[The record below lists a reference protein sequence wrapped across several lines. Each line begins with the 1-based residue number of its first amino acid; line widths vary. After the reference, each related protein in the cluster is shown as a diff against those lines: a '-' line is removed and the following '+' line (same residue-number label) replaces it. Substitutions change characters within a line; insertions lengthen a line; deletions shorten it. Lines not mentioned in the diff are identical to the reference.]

1 VPEPPGG
8 RCDWPGTNAKLPDKY
23 PKTPARRLTCRHRP
37 SILRPDFCG
46 RRAALLRDKQV
57 DTAHRILHRLDRFS
71 LAFGHGVAWLAL
83 ALVLLTSLIVLLR
96 YAFGIGSIALQE
108 GQLYTHASLFMLG
121 IGYTLRCDEHVR
133 VDIFYRRF
141 SHNGRAWIDLLGTLL
156 FLLPL
161 CILILLTCFDYVVV
175 SWQRQEGS
183 ADAGGLPF
191 VYVLK
196 TLLLLMPAL
205 LTIQALAEA
214 LRAVLKLRYPQEPDA
229 DKPAAEGSAWN

>member
-1 VPEPPGG
+1 
-8 RCDWPGTNAKLPDKY
+8 
-23 PKTPARRLTCRHRP
+23 
-37 SILRPDFCG
+37 
-46 RRAALLRDKQV
+46 V

-96 YAFGIGSIALQE
+96 YAFGFGSIAMQE
-108 GQLYTHASLFMLG
+108 AQLYLHGSLFMLG
-121 IGYTLRCDEHVR
+121 IAYTLRCDEHVR

-141 SHNGRAWIDLLGTLL
+141 SHKGRAWVDLLGTLL

-161 CILILLTCFDYVVV
+161 CVLIWLTCFDYVVV

-183 ADAGGLPF
+183 ADAGGLPY
-191 VYVLK
+191 VYALK
-196 TLLLLMPAL
+196 TLLLIMPAL
-205 LTIQALAEA
+205 LVIQASAEA
-214 LRAVLKLRYPQEPDA
+214 LRAALKLRNPSEPDA

>member
-1 VPEPPGG
+1 M
-8 RCDWPGTNAKLPDKY
+8 
-23 PKTPARRLTCRHRP
+23 
-37 SILRPDFCG
+37 
-46 RRAALLRDKQV
+46 

-96 YAFGIGSIALQE
+96 YAFGFGSIAMQE
-108 GQLYTHASLFMLG
+108 AQLYLHGSLFMLG
-121 IGYTLRCDEHVR
+121 IAYTLRCDEHVR

-141 SHNGRAWIDLLGTLL
+141 SHRGRARVDLLGTLL

-161 CILILLTCFDYVVV
+161 CVLILVTCFKYVVV

-183 ADAGGLPF
+183 ADAGGLPY

-196 TLLLLMPAL
+196 TLLLIMPAL
-205 LTIQALAEA
+205 LVVQALAEA
-214 LRAVLKLRYPQEPDA
+214 LRAALKLRNPSEPDA

>member
-1 VPEPPGG
+1 M
-8 RCDWPGTNAKLPDKY
+8 D
-23 PKTPARRLTCRHRP
+23 
-37 SILRPDFCG
+37 I
-46 RRAALLRDKQV
+46 
-57 DTAHRILHRLDRFS
+57 AHRILHRLDRFS

-108 GQLYTHASLFMLG
+108 AQLYVHASLFMLG
-121 IGYTLRCDEHVR
+121 IAYTLRCDEHVR

-141 SHNGRAWIDLLGTLL
+141 NHRGRAWVDLLGTLL
-156 FLLPL
+156 LLLPL
-161 CILILLTCFDYVVV
+161 CVLILITCFDYVVV

-196 TLLLLMPAL
+196 TLLLVMPVL
-205 LTIQALAEA
+205 LTVQALAET
-214 LRAVLKLRYPQEPDA
+214 LRALLKLRYPQEPDA
-229 DKPAAEGSAWN
+229 DKPAGEGSAWN